1 MKDLV
6 IMQDNQAVTTS
17 LQIAEVFG
25 KQHSHVI
32 EAIESKIQSVEN
44 STDYKKMFEEGSYK
58 DKRNRSQKQYLLN
71 RDGFTFIAFGFTG
84 SEADKFKLDFI
95 KAFNKMEESI
105 KSQLAIPAS
114 PMEALELMFNAQKD
128 VMKEVNELD
137 NRVINLEE
145 NVVLSP
151 GEYSYIGGLVSKR
164 VRTVRQERRLDN
176 VKEVNCRLFKA
187 LNTDVCKVSGVRT
200 RSQIRKNS
208 VDEVSDLIIDWH
220 PSKATLIEIEK
231 ALENSKE
238 EI

>member
-1 MKDLV
+1 MNDLV

-17 LQIAEVFG
+17 LQVAKVFNKNHRDVLKAIDDLENG
-25 KQHSHVI
+25 LAQKFATLFMKGNYTHIQNKQ
-32 EAIESKIQSVEN
+32 N
-44 STDYKKMFEEGSYK
+44 YRMY
-58 DKRNRSQKQYLLN
+58 YMN
-71 RDGFTFIAFGFTG
+71 RDGFSLLAMGFTG
-84 SEADKFKLDFI
+84 SDALVFKMEFI
-95 KAFNKMEESI
+95 ETFNKMEESI
-105 KSQLAIPAS
+105 KSQLVIPAS
-114 PMEALELMFNAQKD
+114 PMEALELMFNAHKD

-176 VKEVNCRLFKA
+176 VKEVNSRLFKA

-231 ALENSKE
+231 ALEHSKE